1 MANTYTQLNIHVVF
15 SVKGRENILPDKKRP
30 EIFKYISGILT
41 NIDQY
46 SLAVNGYK
54 DHVHIFFEMQP
65 TKSLSD
71 IIRIVKANSSK
82 WINDNKIIPGNFLWQ
97 EGYGGFSY
105 SRSQRNNVIQ
115 YIMKQEEH
123 HTKKT
128 FREEYLELLKDFE
141 IDFEEQYVF
150 EFYE

>member
-1 MANTYTQLNIHVVF
+1 MV
-15 SVKGRENILPDKKRP
+15 
-30 EIFKYISGILT
+30 T
-41 NIDQY
+41 N
-46 SLAVNGYK
+46 
-54 DHVHIFFEMQP
+54 VHKFFEMQP
-65 TKSLSD
+65 TKSLSE

-82 WINDNKIIPGNFLWQ
+82 WINDNKFVLGKFSWQ

-123 HTKKT
+123 HKIKT
-128 FREEYLELLKDFE
+128 FREEYLELLKIFE
-141 IDFEEQYVF
+141 IDFDEQYIF